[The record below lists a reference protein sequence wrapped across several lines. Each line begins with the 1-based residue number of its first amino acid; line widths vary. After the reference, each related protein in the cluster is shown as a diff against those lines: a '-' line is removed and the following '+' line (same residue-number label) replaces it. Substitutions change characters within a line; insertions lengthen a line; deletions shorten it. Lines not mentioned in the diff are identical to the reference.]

1 MAAVD
6 PTPFDRSVSSQTG
19 EQTIACL
26 KASQYRGDYQ
36 AAAAYGDSL
45 SVDVV
50 RSPIVSLELA
60 RLKMRQGYI
69 AQAETLLENA
79 DQTLASAGD
88 QLILQMEQAALQM
101 LRRVVILP
109 AVEAA
114 ATALETFS
122 EKASSVQVAEAQ
134 RIYCRVLLN
143 AGIYWEIDRS
153 VVLETAN
160 RLTDIAERLEA
171 AGLVDEG
178 LSARFTY
185 ADYCL
190 VGEERVLA
198 LGELAA
204 YAEELGQPQVAG
216 DAYVRQAERRL
227 AAGKESDRILT
238 DLSNAAAAYANADH
252 VIGPIDIR
260 RVRVQVAIQRELAGT
275 EELEACLAL
284 YRQVDYPKGVISLL
298 MDLSQLAH
306 DNGNTVL
313 ALDYRQQCLAAAKA
327 AGMGMAEDNFQLALV
342 DLLMRNNQYGAAI
355 EICEAAIDSELPR
368 FSKGNYEQLLS
379 TVYAFVRDF
388 ERSRHHIRRAIA
400 IFEALGAE
408 GSATVAVTR
417 LASDLDSLQSD
428 ASWDEAEQ
436 LLEKWIEKDLAR
448 SDRSEAGQKQELL
461 AQIYFRRYLF
471 SVRSQ
476 GQQSLLAKAEVLL
489 AEAEASALTLEKRVQ
504 AKRLGGIYQLRGQ
517 LRQLLND
524 TAGSEQYWQQALS
537 LYEAAGMEM
546 EAANSRYVLGALAL
560 NRANQQL
567 MPHFSEAESCLS
579 AALTFYDQS
588 EMRRQAADTHFM
600 LARLYTNTAQRI
612 QLEIRE
618 QMIQAVL
625 DHLTAGETNY
635 DAIRRDFYAGSAL
648 AAQASKQEIIRQS
661 RRLYDLA
668 LEILLYVEPNVQGA
682 WRWVQRAK
690 ARALNDTLGVATV
703 VPARIL
709 ADLQQYPATLAL
721 FEQERETAAALAEAA
736 PGEKAELRAALGALR
751 EQMAQDEHLADYLDM
766 RNGSAFEL
774 TDAASTFTSEE
785 DRRCVCVDWVVVNG
799 ELWLFVMRPQG
810 MEEVDAVEVRRL
822 GLRSQTVKT
831 FVAQNLSPESFRATL
846 RDDPE
851 LLAEMDALVA
861 PLAELTRADELLVL
875 CATGAVNALPLHALT
890 VAGQVLVERNP
901 VVYCPSLTVLRQ
913 CLVRANQDVDGEMSG
928 RVALFGDPGGDRP
941 AAAELVRELA
951 ERYKVPYLSRAQV
964 TRSAFTQMVQGSRL
978 IHFQGHAVHEV
989 TDPLSSYLMLADG
1002 KLTAR
1007 DIFELSGFGA
1017 DLVTLAACES
1027 AANVIEVGDEPLG
1040 LIPSFLFAGSQAVL
1054 ASLWKVNSKV
1064 AAEFMRYFYA
1074 GVEENQGADESPM
1087 NKAEAVR
1094 QAMLQ
1099 VRQNPRY
1106 EAPYYWAPF
1115 VLNGDWH

>member
-6 PTPFDRSVSSQTG
+6 PKSFGQSVSSQTV
-19 EQTIACL
+19 EQTIARL
-26 KASQYRGDYQ
+26 RASQYRGDHQ
-36 AAAAYGDSL
+36 AAAAYGESL
-45 SVDVV
+45 PVDVV
-50 RSPIVSLELA
+50 RSPTVSLELA
-60 RLKMRQGYI
+60 RIKMRQGYI
-69 AQAETLLENA
+69 AQAEVLLENA
-79 DQTLASAGD
+79 DQTLASAGK

-114 ATALETFS
+114 KTALEIFS

-153 VVLETAN
+153 VVLEKAN

-198 LGELAA
+198 LGALAA
-204 YAEELGQPQVAG
+204 YAEAVEQPQVAG

-227 AAGKESDRILT
+227 AAGEESDRILT
-238 DLSNAAAAYANADH
+238 DLNNAAAAYAKADH
-252 VIGPIDIR
+252 IIGPIDIR
-260 RVRVQVAIQRELAGT
+260 RVRAQVAIQRELAGT
-275 EELEACLAL
+275 EELETCLAL
-284 YRQVDYPKGVISLL
+284 YRQADYPKGAISLL

-313 ALDYRQQCLAAAKA
+313 ALDYRQQCLAAAKV

-388 ERSRHHIRRAIA
+388 ERSRHHIRQAIA

-476 GQQSLLAKAEVLL
+476 GQQSLLDKAEVLL
-489 AEAEASALTLEKRVQ
+489 TEAEASALTLEKRVQ
-504 AKRLGGIYQLRGQ
+504 SKRLGGIYQLRGQ

-524 TAGSEQYWQQALS
+524 TAGSEQYWRQALA
-537 LYEAAGMEM
+537 LYEAANMEM
-546 EAANSRYVLGALAL
+546 ETANSRYVLGALAL

-567 MPHFSEAESCLS
+567 MPHFSEAESCFS
-579 AALTFYDQS
+579 AALTFYNQS

-600 LARLYTNTAQRI
+600 LARLYANTAQRI

-618 QMIQAVL
+618 QMIQAAL
-625 DHLTAGETNY
+625 DHLTAGEANY

-709 ADLQQYPATLAL
+709 ADLQRYPAALAL

-736 PGEKAELRAALGALR
+736 PGEKTELRAALSALR

-774 TDAASTFTSEE
+774 TDVASTFTSKE
-785 DRRCVCVDWVVVNG
+785 DRRCVCVDWVVVNE

-810 MEEVDAVEVRRL
+810 LVEKDVIEVEARRL

-846 RDDPE
+846 RDDSD

-861 PLAELTRADELLVL
+861 PLAELTQADELLVL

-890 VAGQVLVERNP
+890 VAGQVLIERNP

-913 CLVRANQDVDGEMSG
+913 CLARANQDVDKEMSG

-964 TRSAFTQMVQGSRL
+964 TRSAFTQTVQGSSL
-978 IHFQGHAVHEV
+978 VHFQGHAVHEV
-989 TDPLSSYLMLADG
+989 TAPLSSYLIDLFKNKKIVQDFLSPAA
-1002 KLTAR
+1002 KCWNL
-1007 DIFELSGFGA
+1007 DILH
-1017 DLVTLAACES
+1017 
-1027 AANVIEVGDEPLG
+1027 P
-1040 LIPSFLFAGSQAVL
+1040 Q
-1054 ASLWKVNSKV
+1054 
-1064 AAEFMRYFYA
+1064 
-1074 GVEENQGADESPM
+1074 
-1087 NKAEAVR
+1087 
-1094 QAMLQ
+1094 
-1099 VRQNPRY
+1099 
-1106 EAPYYWAPF
+1106 PY
-1115 VLNGDWH
+1115 